1 MLKASPA
8 IDASAPG
15 AEALE
20 SSPLPARLLD
30 GEDRFYGEYPWCL
43 NAFPTLGEIV
53 GHLGH
58 DIERLD
64 RLDEDWQRLE
74 VMTNVFL
81 LSCAVADTVDDYLHG
96 DGYDFSK
103 LTSAVPGPMEDNN
116 DWGSVRVEG
125 QEDLHVSAS
134 DIRASAEY
142 FDSVGTRVLMGRGIG
157 VRDTPA
163 SATVAVVNESFVKK
177 FFKPG
182 ENPVGLPNAGPDPL
196 RRPRARSHPGGGA
209 PRPPAP
215 DPRRGTADGR
225 LILRALARGLS
236 SGRGL

>member
-1 MLKASPA
+1 SAAGRPPARSHSDDPIPAAERGGSLIMLKASPA

-96 DGYDFSK
+96 DGYDFSN
-103 LTSAVPGPMEDNN
+103 LTSAVPGLGP
-116 DWGSVRVEG
+116 GVRV
-125 QEDLHVSAS
+125 L
-134 DIRASAEY
+134 
-142 FDSVGTRVLMGRGIG
+142 
-157 VRDTPA
+157 DTI
-163 SATVAVVNESFVKK
+163 
-177 FFKPG
+177 
-182 ENPVGLPNAGPDPL
+182 LQM
-196 RRPRARSHPGGGA
+196 PRK
-209 PRPPAP
+209 
-215 DPRRGTADGR
+215 
-225 LILRALARGLS
+225 
-236 SGRGL
+236 